1 MASSSVSDPHHL
13 ENPRGDDRAAG
24 AHPVSSG
31 RAVKKGRAGEPQ
43 GTHMSWHLFLPSS
56 LGLKHIPKVRHQ
68 L

>member
-43 GTHMSWHLFLPSS
+43 GTHVLAL
-56 LGLKHIPKVRHQ
+56 IPAIFPRFETHSKS
-68 L
+68 